1 MKKVGR
7 NDPCPCGSGKKY
19 KQCCL
24 RAEAAKRAQGANDR
38 SEAVPRAVQWLM
50 LKHDR
55 RVRQALDEGF
65 FGTLNDDEYERL
77 QVDQAEA
84 FQGILVNAME
94 WLLADGTL
102 LIRGR
107 EHRVADM
114 LLGRGGPLFSA
125 EQRQWI
131 ELLTSSRLG
140 LYEVVDVVP
149 GESLLLKDI
158 LFPQQAPVLV
168 RERSGS
174 RDAARL
180 DLMAVRILPVDD
192 HHELSG
198 AAYSIPRQRSF
209 DLIAELR
216 NELQGLTPDDA
227 TDVKEILSVIIPA
240 RWLEWFVRPLEIPQ
254 ILDRYT
260 GEPILLITDYYQVED
275 WTALEQA
282 LSGETDVEG
291 SRSEGWD
298 CLFEG
303 DDGLQRSR
311 LSINSGRR
319 PDQIEVSYRTQQY
332 ADEGRPWFEAVAGT
346 AVIFRTRQIA
356 DPKGMLSQ
364 AKPSK
369 APKTAVR
376 DEMPPEVIG
385 EVIEQS
391 IRQHYADW
399 ADQPLPALDGRTPRE
414 AIQNPEGLEQVKFL
428 LHTYEHGEARQAK
441 AQKRPTVSYEFLWQE
456 LGITP

>member
-1 MKKVGR
+1 VQKV
-7 NDPCPCGSGKKY
+7 DH
-19 KQCCL
+19 
-24 RAEAAKRAQGANDR
+24 AE
-38 SEAVPRAVQWLM
+38 
-50 LKHDR
+50 
-55 RVRQALDEGF
+55 
-65 FGTLNDDEYERL
+65 T
-77 QVDQAEA
+77 

-102 LIRGR
+102 LIQGR
-107 EHRVADM
+107 EYRVADL
-114 LLGRGGPLFSA
+114 LLGCGGPLFSA

-131 ELLTSSRLG
+131 ELLTSPRLG
-140 LYEVVDVVP
+140 LYEVVGVVP
-149 GESLLLKDI
+149 GESLLLRDI

-168 RERSGS
+168 REKSGS

-180 DLMAVRILPVDD
+180 DLMAARILPVDG

-198 AAYSIPRQRSF
+198 AVYSIPRQRSF
-209 DLIAELR
+209 DLIDELR
-216 NELQGLTPDDA
+216 NELKSLTPDDA

-240 RWLEWFVRPLEIPQ
+240 YWLEWFARPLEIPQ
-254 ILDRYT
+254 IVDRST
-260 GEPILLITDYYQVED
+260 GEPILLITDYYPAED

-282 LSGETDVEG
+282 LSGESDVEG

-298 CLFEG
+298 CRFEG

-319 PDQIEVSYRTQQY
+319 PDQIKVSYRTQRY
-332 ADEGRPWFEAVAGT
+332 ADESRPWFEGVTGT
-346 AVIFRTRQIA
+346 AVVFRTREIA

-364 AKPSK
+364 AKPGK
-369 APKTAVR
+369 DPKTAVR

-385 EVIEQS
+385 EVIEQH

-399 ADQPLPALDGRTPRE
+399 ADETLPALDGRTPRE
-414 AIQNPEGLEQVKFL
+414 AIQNPDGLERVKFL
-428 LHTYEHGEARQAK
+428 LHTYEHGEAQQAK
-441 AQKRPTVSYEFLWQE
+441 AQQRPRVSYEFLWQE